1 MVSIIT
7 PVYGAEDFI
16 GRCAESL
23 FGQTYADIEYIF
35 VDDCSPD
42 RSVERMQEVLS
53 RYPHRRPQV
62 KVVRHAKNRG
72 VAAARNTGVAAA
84 TGDYIY
90 YVDADDWIEPDAIGQ
105 MCALAASRD
114 ADIVGCGWFLAFSR
128 NERRMPMPS
137 YLTPAEALQGMLCGQ
152 LRWNLWLFMVRRTV
166 YVEHDIR
173 FIEGEN
179 VGEDMLVL
187 IQLFAYARSIAF
199 VERPL
204 YHYQK
209 LNAQSITQLSEVEKM
224 HRLSHNLNAAVRFL
238 EGQFGADYGREV
250 NFFKLNAKMPLL
262 ITDDRESHRLWAETF
277 PEANRYIMQN
287 RMQSLRMRLVQWM
300 AAKGQFWAVRAYY
313 RLVFKFVYG
322 ILFK

>member
-1 MVSIIT
+1 M
-7 PVYGAEDFI
+7 
-16 GRCAESL
+16 
-23 FGQTYADIEYIF
+23 
-35 VDDCSPD
+35 
-42 RSVERMQEVLS
+42 
-53 RYPHRRPQV
+53 
-62 KVVRHAKNRG
+62 
-72 VAAARNTGVAAA
+72 AAA

-137 YLTPAEALQGMLCGQ
+137 YLTPAEALRGMLCGQ

-262 ITDDRESHRLWAETF
+262 ITDDRESHRLWAATF

>member
-1 MVSIIT
+1 
-7 PVYGAEDFI
+7 
-16 GRCAESL
+16 
-23 FGQTYADIEYIF
+23 
-35 VDDCSPD
+35 
-42 RSVERMQEVLS
+42 
-53 RYPHRRPQV
+53 
-62 KVVRHAKNRG
+62 
-72 VAAARNTGVAAA
+72 
-84 TGDYIY
+84 
-90 YVDADDWIEPDAIGQ
+90 
-105 MCALAASRD
+105 
-114 ADIVGCGWFLAFSR
+114 
-128 NERRMPMPS
+128 MPS
-137 YLTPAEALQGMLCGQ
+137 YLTPAEALRGMLCGQ

-262 ITDDRESHRLWAETF
+262 ITDDRESHRLWAATF

>member
-114 ADIVGCGWFLAFSR
+114 ADIVGCGWFLSFSR

-137 YLTPAEALQGMLCGQ
+137 YLTPAEALRGMLCGQ

-199 VERPL
+199 VERSL

-238 EGQFGADYGREV
+238 EGQFGADYGCEV

-262 ITDDRESHRLWAETF
+262 ITDDRESHRLWAATF